1 MIILRDLISIIG
13 TLQWLY
19 RSQWLYQSKGSL
31 LCKQVLSWLH
41 IANKYIFM
49 VASSKLNLKFVLK
62 NK

>member
-31 LCKQVLSWLH
+31 LCKQV
-41 IANKYIFM
+41 
-49 VASSKLNLKFVLK
+49 
-62 NK
+62 